1 VAYTSWIGKSG
12 AQNAFTGHERWVRC
26 TLHYAWRPAEVANVR
41 GTPLQK
47 PPGETFCREGV
58 RDMEKMTKGLALE
71 ELEVHSYVELLPD
84 RIEMRRRKSVRKRRR
99 SGNVE
104 CTVTNVGGLVND
116 VPLNLQFCNR
126 INA

>member
-1 VAYTSWIGKSG
+1 
-12 AQNAFTGHERWVRC
+12 
-26 TLHYAWRPAEVANVR
+26 
-41 GTPLQK
+41 
-47 PPGETFCREGV
+47 
-58 RDMEKMTKGLALE
+58 MEKTTKGLALE
-71 ELEVHSYVELLPD
+71 ELDGYSFAQLLPD
-84 RIEMRRRKSVRKRRR
+84 RIEMRRGNKRSKRRR

>member
-1 VAYTSWIGKSG
+1 
-12 AQNAFTGHERWVRC
+12 
-26 TLHYAWRPAEVANVR
+26 
-41 GTPLQK
+41 
-47 PPGETFCREGV
+47 
-58 RDMEKMTKGLALE
+58 MEKMMTKGLALE
-71 ELEVHSYVELLPD
+71 ELEAHSYVELLPD
-84 RIEMRRRKSVRKRRR
+84 RIEMRRRKSSVRKRHR